1 MFRLLRK
8 RRDYASMEF
17 TVEDKILLY
26 EGRDFLRSLVTEN
39 THRVRIC
46 HKRID
51 LGSMYFEIRN
61 NIHFEISS
69 YRSAKIMSFSFYNP
83 DYEVETN
90 IHRKDRKVNIN
101 LHGDNLL
108 TEIKDLMKLCW
119 YIDQINS
126 NMLHLFIER
135 KNEYMNLIKQMD
147 WNYGYDYKRFSQRSM
162 LKLNKRKDH
171 TYYEQNS

>member
-1 MFRLLRK
+1 MFRLFRK
-8 RRDYASMEF
+8 RKDYASMEF

-26 EGRDFLRSLVTEN
+26 EGRDFLRSLITEN

-61 NIHFEISS
+61 KIHFEISA
-69 YRSAKIMSFSFYNP
+69 YRSTKIMAFSFYNP

-90 IHRKDRKVNIN
+90 IHRKDSQVNIN
-101 LHGDNLL
+101 PYVDNLL
-108 TEIKDLMKLCW
+108 TEIKDLLKLCW

-126 NMLHLFIER
+126 NMFHLFIER
-135 KNEYMNLIKQMD
+135 KNDYLNLIKQMD
-147 WNYGYDYKRFSQRSM
+147 WDYGYDYKHFSQRSL
-162 LKLNKRKDH
+162 LKLSKRKDQIL
-171 TYYEQNS
+171 YEQNG